1 VADPQDVAA
10 QVLVDLESD
19 PVAVIKVAGAL
30 VFAVRKQR
38 AAGLGAAALEN
49 AEAAI
54 RYALRQ
60 LGQSD
65 RL

>member
-1 VADPQDVAA
+1 VDDPQDVAA

-19 PVAVIKVAGAL
+19 PVAVIKVPGAF